1 MRERGRGR
9 IQKVQVSGT
18 QQRGRCARR
27 PNQEQGRATRETQGQ
42 TGEKAAFPRG
52 LQDKGPVSVS
62 CCSEPSAGVTR
73 GERGEARAPGSESPR
88 KKKSYIGA
96 VGGGGPQER
105 QKVIKLNSFLFFFC
119 MCVYFCERV
128 YTCTYRGQSSTPG
141 CLPQSL
147 STFNTYIFLKTLFL
161 FYVWGGFNHIC
172 ICVHHACPVCLEA
185 RREC

>member
-1 MRERGRGR
+1 MHGDQIRSRAGQQGRHRGRQERRQHSHEGSRTKALSVSAAAQSPVQELPEGR
-9 IQKVQVSGT
+9 EE
-18 QQRGRCARR
+18 R
-27 PNQEQGRATRETQGQ
+27 P
-42 TGEKAAFPRG
+42 G
-52 LQDKGPVSVS
+52 LQVL
-62 CCSEPSAGVTR
+62 
-73 GERGEARAPGSESPR
+73 RALE